1 LRIKELVVI
10 VVIEIE
16 ENIMYLLLYPRNI
29 YPKTLFQNIYPKTPM
44 HKPCVSGHGE
54 KTIFSRRSFHREK
67 IIVRT
72 IRQ

>member
-1 LRIKELVVI
+1 LVVI

-44 HKPCVSGHGE
+44 HKPCVLDTE
-54 KTIFSRRSFHREK
+54 KKPFSLEDHSTGRK
-67 IIVRT
+67 
-72 IRQ
+72 